1 MTGNRKNS
9 SSLMRVGCRLNE
21 PVWVPAGHISSNSV
35 PAHTLDWLLER
46 DSLTRRLQDACSGCF
61 RVEVTGHQYERP
73 LLDEVQTLNMRLA
86 RVALVRQVLLYC
98 DTQPWVFARS
108 VIPKKTMTGRQRR
121 LGSLGNK
128 PLGAVLFA
136 DKSMRRDEMQIARIT
151 PEHAIYN
158 VALQAV
164 QHKPREIW
172 GRRSVFYL
180 DNKPL
185 LVSEIFLPGI
195 KK

>member
-1 MTGNRKNS
+1 
-9 SSLMRVGCRLNE
+9 MRVGSRLNE
-21 PVWVPAGHISSNSV
+21 PVWVPAGLLGSTSI
-35 PAHTLDWLLER
+35 PAKILDWLLEQE
-46 DSLTRRLQDACSGCF
+46 SLTRRLQHACAGCF
-61 RVEVTGHQYERP
+61 RVEVVGHQYERP
-73 LLDEVQTLNMRLA
+73 LLDEIQTLNMRLA
-86 RVALVRQVLLYC
+86 RFALVRQVLLYC
-98 DTQPWVFARS
+98 DNQPWVFARS

-136 DKSMRRDEMQIARIT
+136 DRSMRRDEMEIARIT

-164 QHKPREIW
+164 SRKPAEIW

-180 DNKPL
+180 DDKPL
-185 LVSEIFLPGI
+185 LVSEIFLPAI